1 MVEIKK
7 ILFPI
12 DLTQNSS
19 RILPYV
25 LSAAEKYN
33 STIYLLHVVENI
45 HPVGLNYVDDI
56 PDDYLQNPEQKA
68 LKEAEKTMD
77 RVCEDQLQSCPHFEK
92 RIVSGNPTMEIVKM
106 IDSEDIDL
114 VIIGTHG
121 RGGIG
126 HLVMGSVAENVIKA
140 APVPVLII
148 DPYQLKPQ

>member
-25 LSAAEKYN
+25 LSAAEKY
-33 STIYLLHVVENI
+33 SSSVYLLHVIEDF
-45 HPVGLNYVDDI
+45 HSSGSEHVGNLSHDHLEKDR
-56 PDDYLQNPEQKA
+56 QKA
-68 LKEAEKTMD
+68 LEDAEKTMD
-77 RVCEDQLQSCPHFEK
+77 RVCEEQLQSCPYFEK
-92 RIVSGNPTMEIVKM
+92 IIVSGNPTLEIVRI

-114 VIIGTHG
+114 VVMGTHG

-126 HLVMGSVAENVIKA
+126 HLAMGSVAESVVKA
-140 APVPVLII
+140 SPVPVLII